1 MESSD
6 SLPFHSLKS
15 KKILHSSSQ
24 KPPPSDETRAS
35 SDRSP
40 WSSITPEKPVVP
52 PRRGRNCRS
61 VISVKEV
68 REVAA
73 KLQVSGQDRRHQDIP
88 VGSDEQQIGPV
99 SGDALMAKPKKNV
112 DESIQLP
119 EKYEILGKFFNCL
132 DSSIRLL
139 RLKGSASTFTNIS
152 PKVEYLTDRRF
163 SYGHLAQL
171 KFIFPE
177 VFEIKRVLVHDE
189 RTSCMKPDLHVTMNA
204 DAIKNE
210 EKLKSTTGNSNMRKV
225 FRCRLLDFFIAH
237 PEGEVPKGTLPEPF
251 NQSKLD
257 HHKSTTKKP
266 SSSSLLDESFT
277 VVQAEQQPA
286 APTHLPQS
294 FQKRFSRQN
303 PAAPTHLPQS
313 FQKRFS
319 RQNPHPTPL
328 KERDSTKIEI
338 SSPVA
343 TSTPVELLGATPAL
357 QPPKRRNMS
366 PDDKSTSSPN
376 KLATRPVAI
385 RSLKFGSPVKN
396 AKVGHEVNSIGGLS
410 VENDIFQIL
419 PKSLLQ
425 SIGEKERKALEE
437 NDPAISQA
445 KRRQQMIASLPKL
458 FDMIRYLFQSIRR
471 SVLTKEEFMNKI
483 MASHL
488 DIVDKREVEEQLK
501 LLQELVPEWIYEK
514 SASSGDLLIC
524 VNKISCPESVRARL
538 VEEK

>member
-1 MESSD
+1 MMIEF
-6 SLPFHSLKS
+6 L
-15 KKILHSSSQ
+15 
-24 KPPPSDETRAS
+24 
-35 SDRSP
+35 
-40 WSSITPEKPVVP
+40 
-52 PRRGRNCRS
+52 
-61 VISVKEV
+61 
-68 REVAA
+68 
-73 KLQVSGQDRRHQDIP
+73 
-88 VGSDEQQIGPV
+88 
-99 SGDALMAKPKKNV
+99 
-112 DESIQLP
+112 
-119 EKYEILGKFFNCL
+119 
-132 DSSIRLL
+132 
-139 RLKGSASTFTNIS
+139 
-152 PKVEYLTDRRF
+152 RRF

-171 KFIFPE
+171 KFILPE

-210 EKLKSTTGNSNMRKV
+210 GKLKSTSGNSNMRKV
-225 FRCRLLDFFIAH
+225 FRRRLLDFYIAH

-251 NQSKLD
+251 NQSNLD
-257 HHKSTTKKP
+257 LHTSTTKKP
-266 SSSSLLDESFT
+266 SSSALLDESFT

-303 PAAPTHLPQS
+303 P
-313 FQKRFS
+313 
-319 RQNPHPTPL
+319 HPTPM
-328 KERDSTKIEI
+328 KERDSMKNEI

-357 QPPKRRNMS
+357 QSPKRRYMS
-366 PDDKSTSSPN
+366 PDDKSTSSPS

-385 RSLKFGSPVKN
+385 RSLKFSSPVKN
-396 AKVGHEVNSIGGLS
+396 SK
-410 VENDIFQIL
+410 
-419 PKSLLQ
+419 
-425 SIGEKERKALEE
+425 IGEKERKALEE

-445 KRRQQMIASLPKL
+445 KRQQQMIASLPKL